1 MHPGQPGLEVMKV
14 STRLRLVI
22 NHHHQKTFY
31 VIFSHFLPFPQLHL
45 NSRSEQGA
53 ATSLES
59 NPTFIQCSCQR
70 PNCTDDDKD
79 VDRDGDDFDG
89 DGESDS
95 QAMHLQKL
103 VCQGRKSQTS
113 IFPPQKLQFVEPRK
127 LRNFCSRILHLA
139 SGQIVCTARS

>member
-1 MHPGQPGLEVMKV
+1 MAKDYERSCHNSYLNAAFFVIFLISSPS
-14 STRLRLVI
+14 STSNCNFLY
-22 NHHHQKTFY
+22 F
-31 VIFSHFLPFPQLHL
+31 FSHFLPFPQLHL

-127 LRNFCSRILHLA
+127 LRNFCSRI
-139 SGQIVCTARS
+139 

>member
-1 MHPGQPGLEVMKV
+1 MAKDYERSCHD
-14 STRLRLVI
+14 SYF
-22 NHHHQKTFY
+22 NAAFFCN
-31 VIFSHFLPFPQLHL
+31 FSHFLPFLNFQLQFLVFFSHFLPFSQLHL

-127 LRNFCSRILHLA
+127 LRNFCSRI
-139 SGQIVCTARS
+139 